1 MPRNNRVVVHPTKE
15 VAVLPKAT
23 GVMPKATGVMPKAT
37 GVASPG
43 LGQIVKE
50 GMAFGVGNAVAHS
63 VIGRLFGGVA
73 VAPAPASEKTAY
85 NHCLVL
91 TNGNQEVCE
100 HLLGH

>member
-1 MPRNNRVVVHPTKE
+1 MPRNNRDVVHPTKK
-15 VAVLPKAT
+15 VTVLPKAT
-23 GVMPKATGVMPKAT
+23 VVMPKTT

-73 VAPAPASEKTAY
+73 VAPASVAPPSEKTAY
-85 NHCLVL
+85 NHCLEL
-91 TNGNQEVCE
+91 TNGNQEVCD
-100 HLLGH
+100 HLLGK

>member
-15 VAVLPKAT
+15 VSVL
-23 GVMPKATGVMPKAT
+23 PKATGVMPKAT

-50 GMAFGVGNAVAHS
+50 GMAFGVGNALAHS
-63 VIGRLFGGVA
+63 VIGRLFGGVPVA
-73 VAPAPASEKTAY
+73 PAPAPAPASEKTAY
-85 NHCLVL
+85 NHCLEL

-100 HLLGH
+100 HLI

>member
-1 MPRNNRVVVHPTKE
+1 MPRNNRDVVHPTKK
-15 VAVLPKAT
+15 VTVLPKAT
-23 GVMPKATGVMPKAT
+23 S
-37 GVASPG
+37 VASPG

-73 VAPAPASEKTAY
+73 VAPASVAPHSEKTAY
-85 NHCLVL
+85 NHCLEI

-100 HLLGH
+100 HLVGK